1 MFPRK
6 RILIKLSL
14 INFFLIISPSACT
27 LPTFPPPCSVD
38 FLVTAINNANATPAT
53 TDTIE
58 LAQGCLYELDQIA
71 YPISG
76 DNGLP
81 PIKSPIIINGNE
93 AKIHRSLGNQQPHF
107 RLFYISPSGDLT
119 LNDLTLSGGIA
130 INSSNP
136 SDFYSNSGG
145 AILNMGRLI
154 ISKCLITEN
163 MARRQG
169 GGILN
174 AGTMEITYSTISE
187 NQANIA
193 VPSASAGGAGIY
205 NQGNAVI
212 SHSTISGNGFTANW
226 DGWDG
231 IFNAQGAELD
241 ITNTTISGNAGLG
254 IDNEGDVELMFVTFA
269 NNQAA
274 FLCYGGDVIYT
285 NTIFGPSSSPYG
297 TCQGHAFAMHPQ
309 GANVDLDGSC
319 SVTTISKNQLKLA
332 PLGDYGGPTYTHA
345 LLEGSWAID
354 RANCRWPPYDQR
366 GEPRPSG
373 AGCDLGA
380 YEFDADNPPGP
391 LPLVGE
397 TPTVTV
403 TPTVTTEPD
412 LFGTILQLTMC
423 WHGPGRAGP
432 YEVISSIQPDTP
444 VEVLGTG
451 EGGGYVV
458 VTNPKYKVPCWVEEG
473 HIDIGQ
479 IDLSRL
485 PVFEIPI
492 LILETPTGT
501 VQTGCLVPMGGSAA
515 LECVVPCP
523 DPALYTSTCTP

>member
-1 MFPRK
+1 MFSKVQIHMRV
-6 RILIKLSL
+6 SVVT
-14 INFFLIISPSACT
+14 FFLVTCLSACT
-27 LPTFPPPCSVD
+27 LPTFHPPCSVD
-38 FLVTAINNANATPAT
+38 FLIVAINNANATPAT

-58 LAQGCLYELDQIA
+58 LAQGCLYELDQVA

-81 PIKSPIIINGNE
+81 PIESPIIINGNE
-93 AKIHRSLGNQQPHF
+93 ATIHRILDDQQPYF
-107 RLFYISPSGDLT
+107 RLLYISPAGDLT
-119 LNDLTLSGGIA
+119 LNNLTLSGGIA
-130 INSSNP
+130 VNPTNS

-154 ISKCLITEN
+154 VHKSLITKN
-163 MARRQG
+163 VARREG

-174 AGTMEITYSTISE
+174 VGNMEITYSTISE
-187 NQANIA
+187 NQANVA
-193 VPSASAGGAGIY
+193 VPSAMAGGAGIH

-212 SHSTISGNGFTANW
+212 SHSTISENGFTEGW
-226 DGWDG
+226 DYGWDG
-231 IFNAQGAELD
+231 IFNAQGAEMD
-241 ITNTTISGNAGLG
+241 ITNSTISGNAGLG

-274 FLCYGGDVIYT
+274 FLSYSGDVIFT
-285 NTIFGPSSSPYG
+285 NTIFGPSGTTYG
-297 TCQGHAFAMHPQ
+297 TCQGHAIAMHPQ
-309 GANVDLDGSC
+309 GVNVDLDGSC
-319 SVTTISKNQLKLA
+319 GVTTIAEYQLNLA

-345 LLEGSWAID
+345 LLAGGWAID
-354 RANCRWPPYDQR
+354 AANCRGLQNDQR

-380 YEFDADNPPGP
+380 YEYNDSPGS
-391 LPLVGE
+391 LPMQAA

-403 TPTVTTEPD
+403 TPTVTTEPE
-412 LFGTILQLTMC
+412 LYGTTLQLTMC

-432 YEVISSIQPDTP
+432 YEVISSLQPDTR

-473 HIDIGQ
+473 HINIGQ

-485 PVFEIPI
+485 PVFEIPL
-492 LILETPTGT
+492 LILETPTKT
-501 VQTGCLVPMGGSAA
+501 PKVGCLVFKGGSAA
-515 LECVVPCP
+515 LECVAPCP
-523 DPALYTSTCTP
+523 DPVKYPTKCDP

>member
-6 RILIKLSL
+6 QIQIKAL
-14 INFFLIISPSACT
+14 FVTFALIISLSACT
-27 LPTFPPPCSVD
+27 LPTFHPPCSVD
-38 FLVTAINNANATPAT
+38 FLIVAINNANATPAT

-58 LAQGCLYELDQIA
+58 LAQGCLYELNQIA
-71 YPISG
+71 YSISG

-81 PIKSPIIINGNE
+81 PVESSIIINGNE
-93 AKIHRSLGNQQPHF
+93 ATIHRNLDDQQPHF
-107 RLFYISPSGDLT
+107 RLFYVSPSGNLT
-119 LNDLTLSGGIA
+119 LKGLTLSGGIA
-130 INSSNP
+130 VNSSNP

-145 AILNMGRLI
+145 AILNMGVLVI
-154 ISKCLITEN
+154 NKSLITKN

-169 GGILN
+169 GAILN

-187 NQANIA
+187 NQANVA
-193 VPSASAGGAGIY
+193 VTSAMAGGAGIY

-212 SHSTISGNGFTANW
+212 SHSTISKNGFTENW

-254 IDNEGDVELMFVTFA
+254 IDNEGDMELMFVTFA
-269 NNQAA
+269 DNRAA

-285 NTIFGPSSSPYG
+285 NTIFGPSGSPYG
-297 TCQGHAFAMHPQ
+297 TCQGHASAMHPQ
-309 GANVDLDGSC
+309 GENVDLDGSC
-319 SVTTISKNQLKLA
+319 SATTISEHQLNLA

-345 LLEGSWAID
+345 LMDGSWAID
-354 RANCRWPPYDQR
+354 AANCRWPPNDQR

-380 YEFDADNPPGP
+380 YEFDAGNPPGS
-391 LPLVGE
+391 LPLMGE
-397 TPTVTV
+397 TPTMTV
-403 TPTVTTEPD
+403 TPTATTASD

-432 YEVISSIQPDTP
+432 YEVISSIQPDTT

-473 HIDIGQ
+473 TIDIGQ
-479 IDLSRL
+479 SDLSNL
-485 PVFEIPI
+485 PIFKIPL
-492 LILETPTGT
+492 LIVETPTG
-501 VQTGCLVPMGGSAA
+501 VPQTGCLVPKGGSAA

-523 DPALYTSTCTP
+523 DPILYSTKCTP